1 MHRRVGALW
10 IAAGRLANEIWLVS
24 QLNLAPFSGAKMGY
38 TFSFM
43 STFEKYRDCRL
54 VARQERR
61 GWRVW
66 ISETRY
72 RSSLQL
78 TRKAPSRKPVSG
90 STPSKLKR
98 HRHGPEAQKARSTP
112 PTNASFACRPSLS
125 GRRVSVGALIVA
137 LRAALSFDVPLL

>member
-10 IAAGRLANEIWLVS
+10 IAAGRLANEIWVVS

-72 RSSLQL
+72 RSSLHVDPQGAFEEA
-78 TRKAPSRKPVSG
+78 RKWLDAQQA
-90 STPSKLKR
+90 
-98 HRHGPEAQKARSTP
+98 EAA
-112 PTNASFACRPSLS
+112 
-125 GRRVSVGALIVA
+125 
-137 LRAALSFDVPLL
+137 